1 MEKNAF
7 QTAVARAEAKYG
19 AGGQGMA
26 PRARTD
32 AIYLELRE
40 LDREAAERLRRP
52 GKVDQGDAETVPASP
67 PMQT

>member
-1 MEKNAF
+1 MEKNEF

-19 AGGQGMA
+19 AEWRDMA

-52 GKVDQGDAETVPASP
+52 GNVDRGDAETVGSLARP
-67 PMQT
+67 